1 MEAERLRPT
10 RGPATFEVGILAPA
24 CPTCPMR
31 KFLLF
36 LLLVSMIV
44 VPFLSGRERSGARS
58 LKRMVLLIIIF
69 NLFFLLALSLI
80 YPRVQ

>member
-1 MEAERLRPT
+1 
-10 RGPATFEVGILAPA
+10 
-24 CPTCPMR
+24 MR

-36 LLLVSMIV
+36 LLLVSMII

-58 LKRMVLLIIIF
+58 LKRMILLIIIF